1 LFDLWPLA
9 AIGCR
14 RNPRKGQ
21 PMIAWIKRLIRR
33 HRAWNPQRAMR
44 PDPSCDRDW
53 RVKQNDY
60 INRLN
65 RQG

>member
-1 LFDLWPLA
+1 
-9 AIGCR
+9 
-14 RNPRKGQ
+14 
-21 PMIAWIKRLIRR
+21 MIAWIKRLIRR